1 MFGNVATYSHIA
13 LVGRKSQSKIHRQC
27 QMLLASSQR
36 CFSNLFFSFWKY
48 LIKKYQV
55 RLEDM
60 NLNYEG
66 NEGFLK
72 RVTHGL

>member
-1 MFGNVATYSHIA
+1 MSNVAG
-13 LVGRKSQSKIHRQC
+13 VKSTLFLK
-27 QMLLASSQR
+27 
-36 CFSNLFFSFWKY
+36 LFFSFWKY